1 MKLIGLLGGMGWQ
14 STIEYYR
21 LLNELVSQKLGK
33 HHSARLVL
41 SSPDYED
48 IKQYGYDQ
56 AQERGEVLLNAL
68 IELSGFNPDC
78 MLICNNTLHKVYDE
92 IKPHLHSD
100 IPVLH
105 IVDIVCEELARKDA
119 KKALLLGTQF
129 TMEDGFFADGLKQ
142 QDILSIIPDEDER
155 RHIQEIHDE
164 LLQDV
169 PNEKMI
175 NWFKE
180 LIEKYSDEVDAVVL
194 ACTELPLVISQNNV
208 DVPLFNSLEL
218 HCKAA
223 VDFALEK

>member
-21 LLNELVSQKLGK
+21 LLNELVHQNLGK

-48 IKQYGYDQ
+48 IKQYEYDQ
-56 AQERGEVLLNAL
+56 IQERGDVLLNAL
-68 IELSGFNPDC
+68 VELSGFNPDC
-78 MLICNNTLHKVYDE
+78 MLVCNNTLHKVYDE
-92 IKPHLHSD
+92 IKPHLKSD

-105 IVDIVCEELARKDA
+105 IVDIVCEELAQKNV
-119 KKALLLGTQF
+119 KKVLLLGTQF

-142 QDILSIIPDEDER
+142 RDISSIIPDEDER

-164 LLQDV
+164 LLQRV
-169 PNEKMI
+169 PNNEMSD
-175 NWFKE
+175 WFKE
-180 LIEKYSDEVDAVVL
+180 LIKKYSKEADAVVL
-194 ACTELPLVISQNNV
+194 ACTELPLVVSQNEI
-208 DVPLFNSLEL
+208 DVPIFNSLEL

-223 VDFALEK
+223 VDFALAE